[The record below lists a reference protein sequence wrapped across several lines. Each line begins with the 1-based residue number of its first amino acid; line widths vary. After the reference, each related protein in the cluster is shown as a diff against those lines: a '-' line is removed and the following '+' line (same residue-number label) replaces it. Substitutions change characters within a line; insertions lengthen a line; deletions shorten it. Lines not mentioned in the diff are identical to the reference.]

1 MEKLPKLP
9 RMAAVHDLSGMG
21 KCSLTVALPIVSAT
35 GVECCCIPT
44 ALLSTHTGGFTDW
57 TFTDLSGDIVPIAE
71 HWHSLG
77 LRFDAI
83 YSGYLASEAQ
93 GKLLERAIE
102 LLKNDSAVHGILVQL
117 PLPRHLD
124 EAEVIAAIPPEKDV
138 DGVCPSSMARI
149 YSGRGNGFS
158 PCTAQSCMEIIAHYG
173 VELEGKRV
181 AVLGRSLVVGKPA
194 AMLLAAA
201 NATVTIFHSRSGDY
215 TPAVR
220 SADIIVSAVGKP
232 ELFGAEY
239 FSKDQTVIDIGI
251 SWSERKNRFTGD
263 VDFDAAEPI
272 VSAITPVPG
281 GVGSVTTAVLAL
293 HVAQAAENNT

>member
-1 MEKLPKLP
+1 MSCRILNGAPV
-9 RMAAVHDLSGMG
+9 AAEIDKRTAELTARLSARGVMPTLAIVRVGERDSDLAYERAVVRR
-21 KCSLTVALPIVSAT
+21 CSALGICVRLAALT
-35 GVECCCIPT
+35 
-44 ALLSTHTGGFTDW
+44 
-57 TFTDLSGDIVPIAE
+57 
-71 HWHSLG
+71 
-77 LRFDAI
+77 
-83 YSGYLASEAQ
+83 SEAGQ
-93 GKLLERAIE
+93 TELMDSVRA
-102 LLKNDSAVHGILVQL
+102 LNDDHSVHGIILL
-117 PLPRHLD
+117 RPLPDGLD
-124 EAEVIAAIPPEKDV
+124 ALAACAAISPEKDV

-158 PCTAQSCMEIIAHYG
+158 PCTAQSCMEIIANYG

-220 SADIIVSAVGKP
+220 SADIVVSAVGKP

-251 SWSERKNRFTGD
+251 RTASPATWTLTRRSRS
-263 VDFDAAEPI
+263 
-272 VSAITPVPG
+272 SAR
-281 GVGSVTTAVLAL
+281 
-293 HVAQAAENNT
+293 

>member
-1 MEKLPKLP
+1 MPTLAIVRVGERDSDLAYERAVVRRCGVLGICV
-9 RMAAVHDLSGMG
+9 RLAA
-21 KCSLTVALPIVSAT
+21 LT
-35 GVECCCIPT
+35 
-44 ALLSTHTGGFTDW
+44 
-57 TFTDLSGDIVPIAE
+57 
-71 HWHSLG
+71 
-77 LRFDAI
+77 
-83 YSGYLASEAQ
+83 SEAGQ
-93 GKLLERAIE
+93 TELMDSIRA
-102 LLKNDSAVHGILVQL
+102 LNDDHSVHGIILL
-117 PLPRHLD
+117 RPLPDGLD
-124 EAEVIAAIPPEKDV
+124 ALAVCKPISPEKDV

-158 PCTAQSCMEIIAHYG
+158 PCTAQSCMEIISHYG

-201 NATVTIFHSRSGDY
+201 NGTVTIFHSRSGDY

-220 SADIIVSAVGKP
+220 SADIVVSAVGKP

>member
-1 MEKLPKLP
+1 MSCRILNGAPV
-9 RMAAVHDLSGMG
+9 AAEIDKRTAELTARLSARGVMPTLAIVRVGERDSDLAYERAVVRRCGALG
-21 KCSLTVALPIVSAT
+21 ICVRLAALT
-35 GVECCCIPT
+35 
-44 ALLSTHTGGFTDW
+44 
-57 TFTDLSGDIVPIAE
+57 
-71 HWHSLG
+71 
-77 LRFDAI
+77 
-83 YSGYLASEAQ
+83 SEAGQ
-93 GKLLERAIE
+93 TELMDSVRA
-102 LLKNDSAVHGILVQL
+102 LNDDHSVHGIILL
-117 PLPRHLD
+117 RPLPDGLD
-124 EAEVIAAIPPEKDV
+124 ALAACAAISPKKDV

-201 NATVTIFHSRSGDY
+201 NATVTIFHSSGDY
-215 TPAVR
+215 PPAVR
-220 SADIIVSAVGKP
+220 SADIVVSAVGKP